1 MTRRL
6 IGAKSGW
13 GKSRE
18 LQRIVEANAPEK
30 DYLLVLDL
38 KDEYRGLV
46 KGGLASHFIAGPR
59 ERDWTATDWQAL
71 LSANPKTV
79 VARYRIGIEAWREAC
94 ARMITAAR
102 RLAREGNEV
111 VVVVEEAHFVA
122 PQDGKLL
129 DPVKGLATTGRGEG
143 AASMWVSQRL
153 AEVDETVVA
162 QADERLLGGFTSD
175 ADLTKVGKSA
185 EYPPEIHNPNAG
197 TQQTEKYP
205 PELLVD
211 GVAIPLR
218 KFSDDDGDT
227 IGSEWIF
234 SDDDG
239 KIERRNTK
247 GTEMQTTHYGKRA
260 TEIIDP

>member
-6 IGAKSGW
+6 IAAKSGW

-18 LQRIVEANAPEK
+18 LQRIMEVNAPEK

-59 ERDWTATDWQAL
+59 EREWTATDWQAL

-79 VARYRIGIEAWREAC
+79 VARYQIGIVEWRETC
-94 ARMITAAR
+94 ARLITAAR

-111 VVVVEEAHFVA
+111 VIVVEEAHFVA
-122 PQDGKLL
+122 PQTGKLP
-129 DPVKGLATTGRGEG
+129 DAVKGLATTGRGEG
-143 AASMWVSQRL
+143 AASMWVTQRL
-153 AEVDETVVA
+153 AELDETVVA
-162 QADERLLGGFTSD
+162 QADERLLGGFTSGN
-175 ADLTKVGKSA
+175 DLNKVGKSA
-185 EYPPEIHNPNAG
+185 EYPPEIHNPVAG
-197 TQQTEKYP
+197 TQRAEKYP
-205 PELLVD
+205 TELLVD
-211 GVAIPLR
+211 GEALPLR
-218 KFSDDDGDT
+218 KFTKNGDT
-227 IGSEWIF
+227 VGSEWIF

-239 KIERRNTK
+239 NVQRQTTK
-247 GTEMQTTHYGKRA
+247 GTEMQTTHYGTRA